1 MSHLLSH
8 HPYLVSFGI
17 PINYAYCLTVP
28 GSDYAN
34 KDSTTRLVFGR
45 YDRKHCAS
53 IHIIDNEVLEDPE
66 MFSVRLFRSGLNDYF
81 TVSRQST
88 TVEITDDDGRFEM
101 CV

>member
-17 PINYAYCLTVP
+17 PINYACCLTVP
-28 GSDYAN
+28 GSDYVN
-34 KDSTTRLVFGR
+34 EDSTTRLVFGR
-45 YDRKHCAS
+45 CDRKHCAS
-53 IHIIDNEVLEDPE
+53 IRIIDNEVLEEPE
-66 MFSVRLFRSGLNDYF
+66 IFFVRLFRNGPNDYF
-81 TVSRQST
+81 TVSRHSA